1 MDQEIKQILEFASS
15 NPFAKMLNI
24 EFKELEEGQGRA
36 CIEMTVS
43 PEHLN
48 PYGTLHGGVISS
60 LADIAMGVAIR
71 TLGKTGVTVNL
82 NTNFL
87 APGKLGE
94 RITVQG
100 KVVHDGNS
108 LVSTECMIANE
119 DDLLARASGLW
130 FILK

>member
-1 MDQEIKQILEFASS
+1 MNQEMQQIAEFAKN
-15 NPFAKMLNI
+15 NPFARMLNI
-24 EFKELEEGQGRA
+24 EFKELEEGKGQV
-36 CIEMTVS
+36 CIEITVA

-48 PYGTLHGGVISS
+48 PHGTLHGGVISS

-87 APGKLGE
+87 APGKLGD
-94 RITVQG
+94 RITVCG

-119 DDLLARASGLW
+119 NDLLARSSGLW